1 MKSHLPG
8 GALIVAVAPFQSA
21 CSLAISPLQSAE
33 VSYQLGNA
41 LTTVDIISVQLG
53 EHSNSVDT
61 FRV

>member
-21 CSLAISPLQSAE
+21 CSLAGSPLQSVE

-41 LTTVDIISVQLG
+41 LTTADIVSVQLG
-53 EHSNSVDT
+53 ELSKSVDT
-61 FRV
+61 FRM